1 MSIYAQDLLLQP
13 GEMGSNLSG
22 NAEQLGTELRVVHPL
37 RVLGAQGRQGEFG
50 AICVTDV
57 LDQCVTRRA
66 YGKPFEKSLPTV
78 DYCMGNSHIVPLLSI
93 DKNDNAGVAR
103 RL

>member
-1 MSIYAQDLLLQP
+1 
-13 GEMGSNLSG
+13 MGSDLSG
-22 NAEQLGTELRVVHPL
+22 NAEQFGTELRIVHPL
-37 RVLGAQGRQGEFG
+37 RMLGAQGRQGEFC
-50 AICVTDV
+50 AICVAYV

-78 DYCMGNSHIVPLLSI
+78 DYCMGNSHIVPLVFLQRREWKVPFLSMY
-93 DKNDNAGVAR
+93 KKDNAGVVR